1 MNLMM
6 LAVAEELATKF
17 CEMNPS
23 TVLHVVSDCVEKFPE
38 VDPLFIEQASRAR
51 LEQIDGAPEA

>member
-6 LAVAEELATKF
+6 MAVAEELACEF
-17 CEMNPS
+17 CETNPS
-23 TVLHVVSDCVEKFPE
+23 TVMHVVSDCVEKFPG

-51 LEQIDGAPEA
+51 LEEIDGAPGA